1 MFYKKYKEKFKNIE
15 NILKSMQ
22 ETDYDSSILS
32 LRDFITPPSFDQ
44 INLIDKNNFLLFSY
58 ESHLPKFNWTNLG
71 DYIQTIAT
79 KNALKSIFSNINFLF
94 HDRDTLTSYYQKD
107 KITPVVM
114 QGWFSHSRYF
124 IPNNNT
130 LPVFVGTHFASEIY
144 NFIQRFI
151 SFYPWFFKD
160 KQIGCRDFETLRF
173 CQTMGLDSY
182 LSRCLTLTLPKRDEN
197 IVGDTIYFVGI
208 SKDML
213 AYMPDKLK
221 NSAEH
226 INQQEASFE
235 VDGSLD
241 WKNLYRKTEDLLQTY
256 KNKAKLIVTSALHCA
271 APCTA
276 MGIPVVLIAKNQENI
291 NRFSAIKGIIP
302 IYTYDDLKN
311 NRINFNPKSLNIE
324 DLKQYMLQNLK
335 LSILKEMGEKIDEN
349 ELTQI
354 RHNIQYYKAY

>member
-1 MFYKKYKEKFKNIE
+1 MTAQYYHLE
-15 NILKSMQ
+15 
-22 ETDYDSSILS
+22 S
-32 LRDFITPPSFDQ
+32 LLPPLLYNFQ
-44 INLIDKNNFLLFSY
+44 ANLIDKNNFLLFSY
-58 ESHLPKFNWTNLG
+58 ESHLPKFNFANLG

-79 KNALKSIFSNINFLF
+79 KNALQSIFSNINFLF
-94 HDRDTLTSYYQKD
+94 HNRDTLTSYYQKD

-114 QGWFSHSRYF
+114 QGWFSHSKYF

-130 LPVFVGTHFASEIY
+130 LPVFVGTHFAPEIY
-144 NFIQRFI
+144 NFMQRFI

-208 SKDML
+208 SKDIL
-213 AYMPDKLK
+213 TYIPDKLK

-226 INQQEASFE
+226 INQQSASCE

-256 KNKAKLIVTSALHCA
+256 KNKAKINSYICFALCCALHCDGYS
-271 APCTA
+271 CS
-276 MGIPVVLIAKNQENI
+276 I
-291 NRFSAIKGIIP
+291 NS
-302 IYTYDDLKN
+302 
-311 NRINFNPKSLNIE
+311 
-324 DLKQYMLQNLK
+324 
-335 LSILKEMGEKIDEN
+335 
-349 ELTQI
+349 
-354 RHNIQYYKAY
+354 

>member
-1 MFYKKYKEKFKNIE
+1 MIAQYYHLE
-15 NILKSMQ
+15 IL
-22 ETDYDSSILS
+22 L
-32 LRDFITPPSFDQ
+32 PPPPFHSFDQ

-58 ESHLPKFNWTNLG
+58 ESHLLKLNYINLG

-79 KNALKSIFSNINFLF
+79 KNALQNIFSNINFLF
-94 HDRDTLTSYYQKD
+94 HDRDTLTSYYQKE
-107 KITPVVM
+107 KIITVIM
-114 QGWFSHSRYF
+114 QGWFSHSKYF

-130 LPVFVGTHFASEIY
+130 LPVFVGTHFAPGIY
-144 NFIQRFI
+144 NFMQRFI
-151 SFYPWFFKD
+151 NFYPWFFKD

-182 LSRCLTLTLPKRDEN
+182 LSRCLTLTLPKRDED

-213 AYMPDKLK
+213 AYIPDKLK

-241 WKNLYRKTEDLLQTY
+241 WKNLYRKTEGLLQTY

-302 IYTYDDLKN
+302 IYTYDDLIS

-324 DLKQYMLQNLK
+324 DLKQYILQNLK

-349 ELTQI
+349 ELAQI